1 MSKILLVLL
10 TIASLLPAQ
19 TKKLSLSK
27 SLEIGLLNS
36 REIKIAK
43 SELEYSLAS
52 IDEITSQM
60 LPQLSFNASYTRFSD
75 VPPFEVNVPVFPT
88 PIKIQDAILNN
99 YNLKMSLQQPIFTG
113 FRLSSL
119 KSSANLN
126 AKASEL
132 EHIESYNNK
141 AMAISEA
148 FWNFYRSQ
156 IKVNLLKE
164 SLSSLNNHLRD
175 TQKFMENGLA
185 TKNDVLKIKVRAA
198 SLETNLIDA
207 KNLMKIAQSVL
218 NKELGFD
225 TNTDT
230 RIDAENHFIQM
241 DFETL
246 EELQNESLNSRAEL
260 RSLDLRRQAGK
271 NSIIAENS
279 TWYPQIFAF
288 GNFYYSNPNQRIL
301 PIENK
306 FNDTWDVGIALQ
318 WNLWDWGNTSA
329 KSQKASQRVKQL
341 ENNLELLID
350 AIKIDVYKN
359 YLTANS
365 SIQKVKVNEL
375 AVESSIENYRIT
387 EEKYKQQLATSSE
400 LIDAEVDVLSAK
412 TNLTN
417 AQVEMELAKLR
428 LKKAIGRKIY

>member
-198 SLETNLIDA
+198 SLEANLIDA